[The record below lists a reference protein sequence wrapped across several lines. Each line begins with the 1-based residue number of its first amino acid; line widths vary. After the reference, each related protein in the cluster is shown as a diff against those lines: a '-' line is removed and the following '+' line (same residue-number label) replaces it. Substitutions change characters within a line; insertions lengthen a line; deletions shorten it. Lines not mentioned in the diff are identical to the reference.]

1 MRPPGPDPATVAR
14 SMPASRA
21 RRRLAGEVMIRPPT
35 GAADAAVTGAAASGV
50 ARPGAQPAPRRS
62 AAGLA
67 AGGLAAAAVAAGAVS
82 NTINGEPTAI
92 LSPGAPRME
101 STRPLT
107 GAGTST
113 AALSVIT
120 STMI

>member
-1 MRPPGPDPATVAR
+1 
-14 SMPASRA
+14 MPASCA

-35 GAADAAVTGAAASGV
+35 GAADAAATGAAASGV
-50 ARPGAQPAPRRS
+50 RVAGRAAGAEALCV
-62 AAGLA
+62 GLA

-82 NTINGEPTAI
+82 NTMSGEPTAI